1 MRGRPVAVG
10 EYPPWQEGSVPDTLQ
25 WWFGDGGYWRLRTYP
40 LDHDIHAYQ
49 VANSL
54 QTTLELA
61 KKNNHDNYGDII
73 KSQHVIHFVDSAS
86 PAELDAESGVFHE
99 IQPHIARPWSARGC
113 SAIS

>member
-1 MRGRPVAVG
+1 
-10 EYPPWQEGSVPDTLQ
+10 
-25 WWFGDGGYWRLRTYP
+25 

-73 KSQHVIHFVDSAS
+73 KNQHQIHFVDCADAGELEAEFRRIVLFRGSISKTSLPFGNPMPRTIGPNPHPS
-86 PAELDAESGVFHE
+86 PASDCLLLG
-99 IQPHIARPWSARGC
+99 
-113 SAIS
+113 